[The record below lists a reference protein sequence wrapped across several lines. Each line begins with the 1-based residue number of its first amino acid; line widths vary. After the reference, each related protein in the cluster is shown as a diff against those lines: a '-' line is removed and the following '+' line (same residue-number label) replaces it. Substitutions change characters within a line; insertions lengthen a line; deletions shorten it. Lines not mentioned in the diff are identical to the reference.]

1 MKKILSLVLAA
12 ACMPVMLLAS
22 CAKGEIKAYSP
33 KITVASSDA
42 EDSAEFLTN
51 RLGEKLTDNIYLAV
65 GNDTANGI
73 DMTDFENDG
82 YVLRTVGDKSVV
94 IVGKSADGLDH
105 GVRRYANSV
114 DDGKDEYF
122 DVAYHEG
129 YRIENFTLAGTD
141 IAEYSI
147 EYPAEHNENML
158 FAVSELQRLVKKA
171 CGAELSASEG
181 ITKKARAIEF
191 RHSTDA
197 ELKFDGYR
205 YFFEGER
212 LVIEGAVK
220 RGCMY
225 GVWRFLQ
232 KECGWTSLIYG
243 DSDLLEAEHLDV
255 PATASRQETPVF
267 SYLNMYCHS
276 WGSYKNEKG
285 NPTAA
290 QNSYGTMVNCCHGL
304 YRFSEVN
311 VMGKQICYTD
321 EDMYE
326 LCRDNIRNYI
336 EAQLA
341 SGLVIGKDFFAVDIA
356 QNDNSDYCTCREC
369 MKVFSVEGSNSGAVV
384 RFANRLSEELNE
396 DYPGLYYQI
405 FAYAGS
411 NVAPLKTKPNEF
423 VHITFCSDMNCSN
436 HVFDGSECNGKST
449 FNQLTNK
456 NYAAWLESWCKV
468 SDNVYV
474 WFYALDSKLQQYTTI
489 GNMYRDF
496 RYFRDLGVEGMFW
509 MCEFYGLG
517 IQRVQHQ
524 LLAELQWNMDISE
537 ADFEYMLCDI
547 LKREFGS
554 GWSSVREYIK
564 MWDESQ
570 KRIKCWHCWGGGAY
584 PWDTRYDGNYYD
596 DHFETMISL
605 LEDAVTRADSKDQQI
620 RAENFTCHMYYE
632 GCYSLYYKAEAA
644 GDTALMKT
652 LSDRYDLMMERLYKN
667 GFDPCG
673 RGIMTVDGNYHRYDR
688 TIQEE
693 AENGWIGNKENV
705 LKGITGKEF
714 SGYANED

>member
-1 MKKILSLVLAA
+1 MKKFLSLVLAA
-12 ACMPVMLLAS
+12 ACMPMMLLAS

-33 KITVASSDA
+33 KITVVSSDA
-42 EDSAEFLTN
+42 VDSAEFLTD
-51 RLGEKLTDNIYLAV
+51 RLGDKLTDNVYLAV

-94 IVGKSADGLDH
+94 IVGKSADGLDL

-114 DDGKDEYF
+114 DDGKNEYF

-181 ITKKARAIEF
+181 ITKKAHAIEF

-267 SYLNMYCHS
+267 SYLNMYIHY
-276 WGSYKNEKG
+276 WGSYNNEKG
-285 NPTAA
+285 TPTEA
-290 QNSYGTMVNCCHGL
+290 QNSYGTIPHCCHGL
-304 YRFSEVN
+304 HFFS
-311 VMGKQICYTD
+311 GTGGADKQICYTD
-321 EDMYE
+321 DDIYE
-326 LCRDNIRNYI
+326 MCRDNVRDYI

-341 SGLVIGKDFFAVDIA
+341 AGKVIGRDFLAVDIA
-356 QNDNSDYCTCREC
+356 QNDTSEYCTCREC
-369 MKVFSVEGSNSGAVV
+369 MKVFSTEGSNSGAVV

-411 NVAPLKTKPNEF
+411 NAAPLKTKPNEF
-423 VHITFCSDMNCSN
+423 IHVTFCSDMNCSN
-436 HVFDGSECNGKST
+436 HVFDGSECNGRST
-449 FNQLTNK
+449 FNMRNNK

-474 WFYALDSKLQQYTTI
+474 WFYALDSVLQQYTTI
-489 GNMYRDF
+489 DNMYRDF
-496 RYFRDLGVEGMFW
+496 RYFRDLGINGMFW
-509 MCEFYGLG
+509 QCQFYGLG

-524 LLAELQWNMDISE
+524 LLAEFQWNMDISE
-537 ADFEYMLCDI
+537 ADFEYLLCDI
-547 LKREFGS
+547 LKKEFGS
-554 GWSSVREYIK
+554 GWSSVREYIR

-570 KRIKCWHCWGGGAY
+570 KRIKCWHCWGGWAY

-605 LEDAVTRADSKDQQI
+605 LEDAVTRADSKEQQG
-620 RAENFTCHMYYE
+620 RAETFTCHMYYE
-632 GCYSLYYKAEAA
+632 GCYSLYFKAEEA
-644 GDTALMKT
+644 GNTALMKT

-673 RGIMTVDGNYHRYDR
+673 IGIMTVDGARHVYNR

-693 AENGWIGNKENV
+693 AEKEWLANKENV

>member
-1 MKKILSLVLAA
+1 MKKFLSLVLAA
-12 ACMPVMLLAS
+12 ACMPMMLLAS
-22 CAKGEIKAYSP
+22 CASGGAGAYSP

-42 EDSAEFLTN
+42 EDSAEFLTD
-51 RLGEKLTDNIYLAV
+51 RLGDKLTDNVYLAV
-65 GNDTANGI
+65 GSDTANGI

-94 IVGKSADGLDH
+94 IVGKSADGLDL

-181 ITKKARAIEF
+181 ITKKAHAIEF

-267 SYLNMYCHS
+267 SYLNMYWNG
-276 WGSYKNEKG
+276 WGSYNDDKG
-285 NPTAA
+285 YPNTV
-290 QNSYGTMVNCCHGL
+290 QNSYGIMPQCCHGL

-321 EDMYE
+321 EDIYE
-326 LCRDNIRNYI
+326 LCRDNIRSYTWRDQELGFLAGFLGASLSDTNTLGFIGAHDIPLCNLGAAGMIAGAHYANPDCQVLVDYANGWAEVNGCYELATSMHEQGASLLYHTASAGGLGILNAGKEKNFLTIFFDGNLNADAPQTNIASAIRDFPACAQEAIQDVIDGKFTAGAI
-336 EAQLA
+336 EKGLA
-341 SGLVIGKDFFAVDIA
+341 E
-356 QNDNSDYCTCREC
+356 NS
-369 MKVFSVEGSNSGAVV
+369 
-384 RFANRLSEELNE
+384 
-396 DYPGLYYQI
+396 LY
-405 FAYAGS
+405 
-411 NVAPLKTKPNEF
+411 L
-423 VHITFCSDMNCSN
+423 D
-436 HVFDGSECNGKST
+436 FDGSAYQIPADVMEKYNAAVAAIKDGTIVVPST
-449 FNQLTNK
+449 
-456 NYAAWLESWCKV
+456 
-468 SDNVYV
+468 
-474 WFYALDSKLQQYTTI
+474 I
-489 GNMYRDF
+489 
-496 RYFRDLGVEGMFW
+496 
-509 MCEFYGLG
+509 
-517 IQRVQHQ
+517 
-524 LLAELQWNMDISE
+524 
-537 ADFEYMLCDI
+537 
-547 LKREFGS
+547 
-554 GWSSVREYIK
+554 
-564 MWDESQ
+564 
-570 KRIKCWHCWGGGAY
+570 
-584 PWDTRYDGNYYD
+584 
-596 DHFETMISL
+596 
-605 LEDAVTRADSKDQQI
+605 
-620 RAENFTCHMYYE
+620 
-632 GCYSLYYKAEAA
+632 
-644 GDTALMKT
+644 
-652 LSDRYDLMMERLYKN
+652 
-667 GFDPCG
+667 
-673 RGIMTVDGNYHRYDR
+673 
-688 TIQEE
+688 EE
-693 AENGWIGNKENV
+693 AKVWK
-705 LKGITGKEF
+705 
-714 SGYANED
+714 AA

>member
-22 CAKGEIKAYSP
+22 CASGGAGAYSP

-42 EDSAEFLTN
+42 EDSAEFLTG
-51 RLGEKLTDNIYLAV
+51 RLGDKLTDNVYLAV
-65 GNDTANGI
+65 GSDTANGI

-94 IVGKSADGLDH
+94 IVGKSADGLDL

-267 SYLNMYCHS
+267 SYLNMYIHY
-276 WGSYKNEKG
+276 WGSYNNEKG
-285 NPTAA
+285 TPTEA
-290 QNSYGTMVNCCHGL
+290 QNSYGTIPHCCHGL
-304 YRFSEVN
+304 HFFS
-311 VMGKQICYTD
+311 GTGGADKQICYTD
-321 EDMYE
+321 DDIYE
-326 LCRDNIRNYI
+326 MCRDNVRDYI

-456 NYAAWLESWCKV
+456 NYASWLESWCNV

-496 RYFRDLGVEGMFW
+496 RYFRDLGINGMFW
-509 MCEFYGLG
+509 QCQFYGLG

-524 LLAELQWNMDISE
+524 LLAEFQWNMDISE
-537 ADFEYMLCDI
+537 ADFEYLLCDI
-547 LKREFGS
+547 LKKEFGS
-554 GWSSVREYIK
+554 GWTSVREYIS
-564 MWDESQ
+564 MWEESQ
-570 KRIKCWHCWGGGAY
+570 KRIKCWHCWGGWAY

-605 LEDAVTRADSKDQQI
+605 LEDAVTRADSKEQQG
-620 RAENFTCHMYYE
+620 RAETFTCHMYYE
-632 GCYSLYYKAEAA
+632 GCYSLYFKAEEA
-644 GDTALMKT
+644 GNTALIKT

-673 RGIMTVDGNYHRYDR
+673 IGIMTVDGARHVYNR

-693 AENGWIGNKENV
+693 AEKEWLANKENV

>member
-12 ACMPVMLLAS
+12 ACMPMMLLAS

-51 RLGEKLTDNIYLAV
+51 RLGEKLTDNVYLAV
-65 GNDTANGI
+65 GSDTANGI

-94 IVGKSADGLDH
+94 IVGKSADGLDL
-105 GVRRYANSV
+105 GVRRYANSI

-147 EYPAEHNENML
+147 EYPTEHNENML

-181 ITKKARAIEF
+181 ITKKAHAIEF

-267 SYLNMYCHS
+267 SYLNMYIHY
-276 WGSYKNEKG
+276 WGSYNNEKG
-285 NPTAA
+285 TPTEA
-290 QNSYGTMVNCCHGL
+290 QNSYGTIPHCCHGL
-304 YRFSEVN
+304 HFFS
-311 VMGKQICYTD
+311 GTGGADKQICYTD
-321 EDMYE
+321 DDIYE
-326 LCRDNIRNYI
+326 MCRDNVRDYI

-341 SGLVIGKDFFAVDIA
+341 AGKVIGRDFLAVDIA
-356 QNDNSDYCTCREC
+356 QNDTSEYCTCREC
-369 MKVFSVEGSNSGAVV
+369 MKVFSAEGSNSGAVV

-411 NVAPLKTKPNEF
+411 NAAPLKTKPNEF
-423 VHITFCSDMNCSN
+423 IHVTFCSDMNCSN

-456 NYAAWLESWCKV
+456 NYATWLESWCRV
-468 SDNVYV
+468 SENVYV
-474 WFYALDSKLQQYTTI
+474 WFYALDGALQQYTTI
-489 GNMYRDF
+489 DNMYRDF
-496 RYFRDLGVEGMFW
+496 RYFRDIGINGMFW
-509 MCEFYGLG
+509 QCQFDGLG

-524 LLAELQWNMDISE
+524 LLAEFQWNMDISE
-537 ADFEYMLCDI
+537 GDFEYMLCDI
-547 LKREFGS
+547 LKKEFGS

-570 KRIKCWHCWGGGAY
+570 KRIKC
-584 PWDTRYDGNYYD
+584 
-596 DHFETMISL
+596 
-605 LEDAVTRADSKDQQI
+605 
-620 RAENFTCHMYYE
+620 
-632 GCYSLYYKAEAA
+632 
-644 GDTALMKT
+644 
-652 LSDRYDLMMERLYKN
+652 
-667 GFDPCG
+667 
-673 RGIMTVDGNYHRYDR
+673 
-688 TIQEE
+688 
-693 AENGWIGNKENV
+693 
-705 LKGITGKEF
+705 
-714 SGYANED
+714 

>member
-22 CAKGEIKAYSP
+22 CASGGAGAYSP
-33 KITVASSDA
+33 KITVVSSDA
-42 EDSAEFLTN
+42 VDSAEFLTG
-51 RLGEKLTDNIYLAV
+51 RLGDKLTDNVYLAV
-65 GNDTANGI
+65 GSDTANGI

-94 IVGKSADGLDH
+94 IVGKSADGLDL

-181 ITKKARAIEF
+181 ITKKAHAIEF

-267 SYLNMYCHS
+267 SYLNMYIHY
-276 WGSYKNEKG
+276 WGSYNNEKG
-285 NPTAA
+285 TPTEA
-290 QNSYGTMVNCCHGL
+290 QNSYGTIPHCCHGL
-304 YRFSEVN
+304 HFFS
-311 VMGKQICYTD
+311 GTGGADKQICYTD
-321 EDMYE
+321 DDIYE
-326 LCRDNIRNYI
+326 MCRDNVRDYI

-341 SGLVIGKDFFAVDIA
+341 AGKVIGRDFLAVDIA
-356 QNDNSDYCTCREC
+356 QNDTSEYCTCREC
-369 MKVFSVEGSNSGAVV
+369 MKVFSAEGSNSGAVV

-456 NYAAWLESWCKV
+456 NYASWLESWCNV

-496 RYFRDLGVEGMFW
+496 RYFRDLGINGMFW
-509 MCEFYGLG
+509 QCQFYGLG

-524 LLAELQWNMDISE
+524 LLAEFQWNMDISE
-537 ADFEYMLCDI
+537 GDFEYLLCDI
-547 LKREFGS
+547 LKKEFGS

-570 KRIKCWHCWGGGAY
+570 KRIKCWHCWGGWNY

-605 LEDAVTRADSKDQQI
+605 LEDAVTRADSKEQQG
-620 RAENFTCHMYYE
+620 RAETFTCHMYYE
-632 GCYSLYYKAEAA
+632 GCYSLYFKAEEA
-644 GDTALMKT
+644 GNTALIKT

-673 RGIMTVDGNYHRYDR
+673 IGIMTVDGARHVYNR

-693 AENGWIGNKENV
+693 AEKEWLANKENV

>member
-1 MKKILSLVLAA
+1 MKKFLSLVLAA
-12 ACMPVMLLAS
+12 ACMPMMLLAS
-22 CAKGEIKAYSP
+22 CASGGAGAYSP

-42 EDSAEFLTN
+42 EDSAEFLTD
-51 RLGEKLTDNIYLAV
+51 RLGDKLTDNVYLAV
-65 GNDTANGI
+65 GSDTANGI

-94 IVGKSADGLDH
+94 IVGKSADGLDL

-141 IAEYSI
+141 ISEYSI

-321 EDMYE
+321 EDIYE
-326 LCRDNIRNYI
+326 LCRDNIRSYI
-336 EAQLA
+336 ESRLQ
-341 SGLVIGKDFFAVDIA
+341 SGQVIGREFLSVDIS
-356 QNDNSDYCTCREC
+356 QNDSGTYCTCREC

-456 NYAAWLESWCKV
+456 NYASWLESWCNV

-496 RYFRDLGVEGMFW
+496 RYFRDLGINGMFW
-509 MCEFYGLG
+509 QCQFYGLG

-524 LLAELQWNMDISE
+524 LLAEFQWNMDISE
-537 ADFEYMLCDI
+537 ADFEYLLCDI
-547 LKREFGS
+547 LKKEFGS
-554 GWSSVREYIK
+554 GWTSVREYIS
-564 MWDESQ
+564 MWEESQ
-570 KRIKCWHCWGGGAY
+570 KRIKCWHCWGGWAY

-605 LEDAVTRADSKDQQI
+605 LEDAVTRADSKEQQG
-620 RAENFTCHMYYE
+620 RAETFTCHMYYE
-632 GCYSLYYKAEAA
+632 GCYSLYFKAEEA
-644 GDTALMKT
+644 GNTALMKT

-688 TIQEE
+688 TIQE
-693 AENGWIGNKENV
+693 AAANGWIGNKENV
-705 LKGITGKEF
+705 LKGMTGKEF

>member
-22 CAKGEIKAYSP
+22 CASGGAGAYSP

-42 EDSAEFLTN
+42 EDSAEFLTG
-51 RLGEKLTDNIYLAV
+51 RLGDKLTDNVYLAV
-65 GNDTANGI
+65 GSDTANGI

-94 IVGKSADGLDH
+94 IVGKSADGLDL

-267 SYLNMYCHS
+267 SYLNMYIHY
-276 WGSYKNEKG
+276 WGSYNNEKG
-285 NPTAA
+285 TPTEA
-290 QNSYGTMVNCCHGL
+290 QNSYGTIPHCCHGL
-304 YRFSEVN
+304 HFFS
-311 VMGKQICYTD
+311 GTGGADKQICYTD
-321 EDMYE
+321 DDIYE
-326 LCRDNIRNYI
+326 MCRDNVRDYI

-341 SGLVIGKDFFAVDIA
+341 AGKVIGRDFLAVDIA
-356 QNDNSDYCTCREC
+356 QNDTSEYCTCREC
-369 MKVFSVEGSNSGAVV
+369 MKVFSAEGSNSGAVV

-411 NVAPLKTKPNEF
+411 NAAPLKTKPNEF

-456 NYAAWLESWCKV
+456 NYASWLESWCNV

-496 RYFRDLGVEGMFW
+496 RYFRDLGINGMFW
-509 MCEFYGLG
+509 QCQFYGLG

-524 LLAELQWNMDISE
+524 LLAEFQWNMDISE
-537 ADFEYMLCDI
+537 ADFEYLLCDI
-547 LKREFGS
+547 LKKEFGS

-570 KRIKCWHCWGGGAY
+570 KRIKCWHCWGGWAY

-605 LEDAVTRADSKDQQI
+605 LEDAVTRADSKEQQG
-620 RAENFTCHMYYE
+620 RAETFTCHMYYE
-632 GCYSLYYKAEAA
+632 GCYSLYFKAEEA
-644 GDTALMKT
+644 GNTALMKT

-673 RGIMTVDGNYHRYDR
+673 IGIMTVDGARHVYNR

-693 AENGWIGNKENV
+693 AEKEWLANKENV

>member
-1 MKKILSLVLAA
+1 MKKFLSLVLAA
-12 ACMPVMLLAS
+12 ACMPMMLLAS
-22 CAKGEIKAYSP
+22 CASGGAGAYSP

-42 EDSAEFLTN
+42 EDSAEFLTD
-51 RLGEKLTDNIYLAV
+51 RLGDKLTDNVYLAV
-65 GNDTANGI
+65 GSDTANGI

-94 IVGKSADGLDH
+94 IVGKSADGLDL

-267 SYLNMYCHS
+267 SYLNMYWNG
-276 WGSYKNEKG
+276 WGSYNDDKG
-285 NPTAA
+285 YPNTV
-290 QNSYGTMVNCCHGL
+290 QNSYGIMPQCCHGL

-321 EDMYE
+321 EDIYE
-326 LCRDNIRNYI
+326 LCRDNIRSYI
-336 EAQLA
+336 ESRLQ
-341 SGLVIGKDFFAVDIA
+341 SGQVIGREFLSVDIS
-356 QNDNSDYCTCREC
+356 QNDSGTYCTCREC

-405 FAYAGS
+405 FAYAES
-411 NVAPLKTKPNEF
+411 NAAPLKTKPNEF

-436 HVFDGSECNGKST
+436 HVFDGSECNGRST
-449 FNQLTNK
+449 FNMRNNK

-474 WFYALDSKLQQYTTI
+474 WFYALDSVLQQYTTI
-489 GNMYRDF
+489 DNMYRDF
-496 RYFRDLGVEGMFW
+496 RYFRDLGINGMFW

-537 ADFEYMLCDI
+537 GDFEYLLCDI
-547 LKREFGS
+547 LKKEFGS
-554 GWSSVREYIK
+554 GWSSVREYIR

-570 KRIKCWHCWGGGAY
+570 KRIKCWHCWGGWDY

-596 DHFETMISL
+596 DHFETMVSL
-605 LEDAVTRADSKDQQI
+605 LEDAVTRADSKAQQI

-673 RGIMTVDGNYHRYDR
+673 IGIRTVDGNHHRYDR
-688 TIQEE
+688 TIQE
-693 AENGWIGNKENV
+693 AAVNGWIGNKENV

>member
-22 CAKGEIKAYSP
+22 CASGGAGAYSP

-42 EDSAEFLTN
+42 EDSAEFLTG
-51 RLGEKLTDNIYLAV
+51 RLGDKLTDNVYLAV
-65 GNDTANGI
+65 GSDTANGI

-94 IVGKSADGLDH
+94 IVGKSADGLDL

-267 SYLNMYCHS
+267 SYLNMYIHY
-276 WGSYKNEKG
+276 WGSYNNEKG
-285 NPTAA
+285 TPTEA
-290 QNSYGTMVNCCHGL
+290 QNSYGTIPHCCHGL
-304 YRFSEVN
+304 HFFS
-311 VMGKQICYTD
+311 GTGGADKQICYTD
-321 EDMYE
+321 DDIYE
-326 LCRDNIRNYI
+326 MCRDNVRDYI

-341 SGLVIGKDFFAVDIA
+341 AGKVIGRDFLAVDIA
-356 QNDNSDYCTCREC
+356 QNDTSEYCTCREC
-369 MKVFSVEGSNSGAVV
+369 MKVFSAEGSNSGAVV

-411 NVAPLKTKPNEF
+411 NAAPLKTKPNEF
-423 VHITFCSDMNCSN
+423 IHVTFCSDMNCSN

-456 NYAAWLESWCKV
+456 NYASWLESWCNV

-496 RYFRDLGVEGMFW
+496 RYFRDLGINGMFW
-509 MCEFYGLG
+509 QCQFYGLG

-524 LLAELQWNMDISE
+524 LLAEFQWNMDISE
-537 ADFEYMLCDI
+537 ADFEYLLCDI
-547 LKREFGS
+547 LKKEFGS
-554 GWSSVREYIK
+554 GWTSVREYIS
-564 MWDESQ
+564 MWEESQ
-570 KRIKCWHCWGGGAY
+570 KRIKCWHCWGGWAY

-605 LEDAVTRADSKDQQI
+605 LEDAVTRADSKEQQG
-620 RAENFTCHMYYE
+620 RAETFTCHMYYE
-632 GCYSLYYKAEAA
+632 GCYSLYFKAEEA
-644 GDTALMKT
+644 GNTALIKT

-673 RGIMTVDGNYHRYDR
+673 IGIMTVDGARHVYNR

-693 AENGWIGNKENV
+693 AEKEWLANKENV

>member
-12 ACMPVMLLAS
+12 ACMPMMLLAS
-22 CAKGEIKAYSP
+22 CASGGAKAYSP

-42 EDSAEFLTN
+42 EDSAEFLTD

-94 IVGKSADGLDH
+94 IVGKSADGLDL

-267 SYLNMYCHS
+267 SYLNMYSHS

-456 NYAAWLESWCKV
+456 NYASWLESWCRV

-496 RYFRDLGVEGMFW
+496 RYFRDLGINGMFW
-509 MCEFYGLG
+509 QCQFYGLG

-524 LLAELQWNMDISE
+524 LLAEFQWNMDISE
-537 ADFEYMLCDI
+537 ADFEYLLCDI
-547 LKREFGS
+547 LKKEFGS
-554 GWSSVREYIK
+554 GWTSVREYIS
-564 MWDESQ
+564 MWEESQ
-570 KRIKCWHCWGGGAY
+570 KRIKCWHCWGGWAY

-605 LEDAVTRADSKDQQI
+605 LEDAVTRADSKEQQG

-632 GCYSLYYKAEAA
+632 GCYSLYFKAEEA
-644 GDTALMKT
+644 GNTALMKT

-673 RGIMTVDGNYHRYDR
+673 IGIMTVDGARHVYNR

-693 AENGWIGNKENV
+693 AEKEWLANKENV

>member
-22 CAKGEIKAYSP
+22 CASGGAGAYSP

-42 EDSAEFLTN
+42 EDSAEFLTG
-51 RLGEKLTDNIYLAV
+51 RLGDKLTDNVYLAV
-65 GNDTANGI
+65 GSDTANGI

-94 IVGKSADGLDH
+94 IVGKSADGLDL

-267 SYLNMYCHS
+267 SYLNMYIHY
-276 WGSYKNEKG
+276 WGSYNNEKG
-285 NPTAA
+285 TPTEA
-290 QNSYGTMVNCCHGL
+290 QNSYGTIPHCCHGL
-304 YRFSEVN
+304 HFFS
-311 VMGKQICYTD
+311 GTGGADKQICYTD
-321 EDMYE
+321 DDIYE
-326 LCRDNIRNYI
+326 MCRDNVRDYI

-341 SGLVIGKDFFAVDIA
+341 AGKVIGRDFLAVDIA
-356 QNDNSDYCTCREC
+356 QNDTSEYCTCREC
-369 MKVFSVEGSNSGAVV
+369 MKVFSAEGSNSGAVV

-489 GNMYRDF
+489 DNMYRDF

-524 LLAELQWNMDISE
+524 LLAEFQWNMDISE
-537 ADFEYMLCDI
+537 ADFEYLLCDI

-554 GWSSVREYIK
+554 GWTSVREYIS
-564 MWDESQ
+564 MWEESQ
-570 KRIKCWHCWGGGAY
+570 KRIKCWHCWGGWAY

-605 LEDAVTRADSKDQQI
+605 LEDAVTRADSKEQQG
-620 RAENFTCHMYYE
+620 RAETFTCHMYYE
-632 GCYSLYYKAEAA
+632 GCYSLYFKAEEA
-644 GDTALMKT
+644 GNTALMKT

-673 RGIMTVDGNYHRYDR
+673 IGIMTVDGARHVYNR

-693 AENGWIGNKENV
+693 AEKEWLANKENV

>member
-1 MKKILSLVLAA
+1 MKKFLSLMLAA
-12 ACMPVMLLAS
+12 ACMPMMLLAS
-22 CAKGEIKAYSP
+22 CASGGAKAYSP

-42 EDSAEFLTN
+42 EDNAEFLTN
-51 RLGEKLTDNIYLAV
+51 RLGDKLTDNVYLAV

-82 YVLRTVGDKSVV
+82 YVLRTLGDKSVV
-94 IVGKSADGLDH
+94 IVGKSADGLDL

-267 SYLNMYCHS
+267 SYLNMYIHY
-276 WGSYKNEKG
+276 WGSYNNEKG
-285 NPTAA
+285 TPTEA
-290 QNSYGTMVNCCHGL
+290 QNSYGTITHCCHGL
-304 YRFSEVN
+304 HYFS
-311 VMGKQICYTD
+311 GTGGADKQICYTD
-321 EDMYE
+321 DDIYE
-326 LCRDNIRNYI
+326 LCRDNVRDYI

-341 SGLVIGKDFFAVDIA
+341 AGKVIGRDFLAVDIA
-356 QNDNSDYCTCREC
+356 QNDTSEYCKCQEC
-369 MKVFSVEGSNSGAVV
+369 MKVFSAEGSNSGAVV

-405 FAYAGS
+405 FAYAGT
-411 NVAPLKTKPNEF
+411 NAAPLKTKPNEF
-423 VHITFCSDMNCSN
+423 IHVTFCSDMNCSN

-449 FNQLTNK
+449 YNQLTNK
-456 NYAAWLESWCKV
+456 NYASWLESWCRV
-468 SDNVYV
+468 SENVYV
-474 WFYALDSKLQQYTTI
+474 WFYALDGALQQYTTI
-489 GNMYRDF
+489 DNMYRDF
-496 RYFRDLGVEGMFW
+496 RYFRDIGINGMFW
-509 MCEFYGLG
+509 QCQFDGLG

-524 LLAELQWNMDISE
+524 LLAEFQWNMDISE
-537 ADFEYMLCDI
+537 GDFEYLLCDI
-547 LKREFGS
+547 LKKEFGS

-570 KRIKCWHCWGGGAY
+570 KRIKCWHCWGGWNY

-596 DHFETMISL
+596 DHFETMVSL
-605 LEDAVTRADSKDQQI
+605 LEDAVTRADSKEQQI

-673 RGIMTVDGNYHRYDR
+673 IGIATVDGHRQIYKR

-693 AENGWIGNKENV
+693 AEVNWIANKENV
-705 LKGITGKEF
+705 LKGITGQAF

>member
-1 MKKILSLVLAA
+1 
-12 ACMPVMLLAS
+12 MPVMLLAS
-22 CAKGEIKAYSP
+22 CASGGAGAYSP

-51 RLGEKLTDNIYLAV
+51 RLGDKLTDNVYLAV

-94 IVGKSADGLDH
+94 IVGKSADGLDL

-147 EYPAEHNENML
+147 EYPTEHNENML

-181 ITKKARAIEF
+181 ITKKAHAIEF

-267 SYLNMYCHS
+267 SYLNMYIHY
-276 WGSYKNEKG
+276 WGSYNNEKG
-285 NPTAA
+285 TPTEA
-290 QNSYGTMVNCCHGL
+290 QNSYGTIPHCCHGL
-304 YRFSEVN
+304 HFFS
-311 VMGKQICYTD
+311 GTGGADKQICYTD
-321 EDMYE
+321 DDIYE
-326 LCRDNIRNYI
+326 MCRDNVRDYI

-341 SGLVIGKDFFAVDIA
+341 AGKVIGRDFLAVDIA

-456 NYAAWLESWCKV
+456 NYASWLESWCNV

-496 RYFRDLGVEGMFW
+496 RYFRDLGINGMFW
-509 MCEFYGLG
+509 QCQFYGLG

-524 LLAELQWNMDISE
+524 LLAEFQWNMDISE
-537 ADFEYMLCDI
+537 ADFEYLLCDI
-547 LKREFGS
+547 LKKEFGS

-570 KRIKCWHCWGGGAY
+570 KRIKCWHCWGGWAY

-605 LEDAVTRADSKDQQI
+605 LEDAVTRADSKEQQG
-620 RAENFTCHMYYE
+620 RAETFTCHMYYE
-632 GCYSLYYKAEAA
+632 GCYSLYFKAEEA
-644 GDTALMKT
+644 GNTALMKT

-673 RGIMTVDGNYHRYDR
+673 IGIMTVDGARHVYNR

-693 AENGWIGNKENV
+693 AEKEWLANKENV

>member
-22 CAKGEIKAYSP
+22 CASGGAGAYSP

-51 RLGEKLTDNIYLAV
+51 RLGDKLTDNVYLAV

-94 IVGKSADGLDH
+94 IVGKSADGLDL

-114 DDGKDEYF
+114 DDGKNEYF

-181 ITKKARAIEF
+181 ITKKAHAIEF

-267 SYLNMYCHS
+267 SYLNMYIHY
-276 WGSYKNEKG
+276 WGSYNNEKG
-285 NPTAA
+285 TPTEA
-290 QNSYGTMVNCCHGL
+290 QNSYGTIPHCCHGL
-304 YRFSEVN
+304 HFFS
-311 VMGKQICYTD
+311 GTGGADKQICYTD
-321 EDMYE
+321 DDIYE
-326 LCRDNIRNYI
+326 MCRDNVRDYI

-341 SGLVIGKDFFAVDIA
+341 AGKVIGRDFLAVDIA
-356 QNDNSDYCTCREC
+356 QNDTSEYCTCREC
-369 MKVFSVEGSNSGAVV
+369 MKVFSTEGSNSGAVV

-411 NVAPLKTKPNEF
+411 NAAPLKTKPNEF
-423 VHITFCSDMNCSN
+423 IHVTFCSDMNCSN
-436 HVFDGSECNGKST
+436 HVFDGSECNGRST
-449 FNQLTNK
+449 FNMRNNK

-474 WFYALDSKLQQYTTI
+474 WFYALDSVLQQYTTI

-496 RYFRDLGVEGMFW
+496 RYFRDLGINGMFW
-509 MCEFYGLG
+509 QCQFYGLG

-524 LLAELQWNMDISE
+524 LLAEFQWNMDISE
-537 ADFEYMLCDI
+537 ADFEYLLCDI
-547 LKREFGS
+547 LKKEFGS
-554 GWSSVREYIK
+554 GWSSVREYIR

-570 KRIKCWHCWGGGAY
+570 KRIKCWHCWGGWAY

-605 LEDAVTRADSKDQQI
+605 LEDAVTRADSKEQQG
-620 RAENFTCHMYYE
+620 RAETFTCHMYYE
-632 GCYSLYYKAEAA
+632 GCYSLYFKAEEA
-644 GDTALMKT
+644 GNTALMKT

-673 RGIMTVDGNYHRYDR
+673 IGIMTVDGARHVYNR

-693 AENGWIGNKENV
+693 AEKEWLANKENV

>member
-22 CAKGEIKAYSP
+22 CASGGAGAYSP

-42 EDSAEFLTN
+42 EDSAEFLTG
-51 RLGEKLTDNIYLAV
+51 RLGDKLTDNVYLAV
-65 GNDTANGI
+65 GSDTANGI

-94 IVGKSADGLDH
+94 IVGKSADGLDL

-147 EYPAEHNENML
+147 EYPTEHNENML

-181 ITKKARAIEF
+181 ITKKAHAIEF

-267 SYLNMYCHS
+267 SYLNMYIHY
-276 WGSYKNEKG
+276 WGSYNNEKG
-285 NPTAA
+285 TPTEA
-290 QNSYGTMVNCCHGL
+290 QNSYGTIPHCCHGL
-304 YRFSEVN
+304 HFFS
-311 VMGKQICYTD
+311 GTGGADKQICYTD
-321 EDMYE
+321 DDIYE
-326 LCRDNIRNYI
+326 MCRDNVRDYI

-341 SGLVIGKDFFAVDIA
+341 AGKVIGRDFLAVDIA

-456 NYAAWLESWCKV
+456 NYASWLESWCNV

-496 RYFRDLGVEGMFW
+496 RYFRDLGINGMFW
-509 MCEFYGLG
+509 QCQFYGLG

-524 LLAELQWNMDISE
+524 LLAEFQWNMDISE
-537 ADFEYMLCDI
+537 ADFEYLLCDI
-547 LKREFGS
+547 LKKEFGS
-554 GWSSVREYIK
+554 GWTSVREYIK

-570 KRIKCWHCWGGGAY
+570 KRIKCWHCWGGWAY

-605 LEDAVTRADSKDQQI
+605 LEDAVTRADSKEQQG
-620 RAENFTCHMYYE
+620 RAETFTCHMYYE
-632 GCYSLYYKAEAA
+632 GCYSLYFKAEEA
-644 GDTALMKT
+644 GNTALMKT

-673 RGIMTVDGNYHRYDR
+673 IGIMTVDGARHVYNR

-693 AENGWIGNKENV
+693 AEKEWLANKENV